1 MKQSPFITDRRDR
14 GRPRSV
20 ELTDDQGA
28 RLAEIYLST
37 NRTRTAGSME
47 AAWVLYCEDT
57 GQHLHTIKHHRLVGA
72 LPVAA
77 REWLQRARGLVAAK
91 RGGAAKLRLTGPY
104 QQGGMRTHW
113 SEHRRLRAGES
124 YSVDDLTRNV
134 AVWIPWPH
142 GGCPCSDKYGVRLG
156 RWQTLVVHDDATG
169 VIPAVSSVYRYK
181 ESYQAVD
188 AASLIYQTETEVG
201 MAGFGAQDSRWV
213 VEGGVW
219 QSQRVLDVL
228 QGRGYSAKGRPNQK
242 LIERWFG
249 TVQTLD
255 AAWNRDLGRQRG
267 EILASNKLWIRC
279 RAGHADPRSHF
290 ASWADG
296 QQTLLHAIRYLN
308 EREVRSDVYGRWVP
322 QERWDHDVAEF
333 GLVQRDTAESWL
345 MSPDRRKL
353 KVTRAGMVR
362 CSIIMPDGV
371 TRPLVWTSPHFA
383 DLIGKSVE
391 LYFDP
396 LSDWPLD
403 AVCVEPG
410 TRVVLGNATCQNP
423 FGASRDAD
431 RDRVAAIRRT
441 MMSDLT
447 IIMGGGAGTRRT
459 TARGLGGTIEI
470 VRPNNLDRLGCTGPA
485 VPDPRQST
493 VAVETPLTSDL
504 TGLRSLE
511 RKAAQ
516 ARETTPNW

>member
-1 MKQSPFITDRRDR
+1 MKQSPFIADRRDR

-20 ELTDDQGA
+20 ELTDAQGA
-28 RLAEIYLST
+28 RLAEIYLNT

-57 GQHLHTIKHHRLVGA
+57 GQHLQTIKHHRLVGA

-113 SEHRRLRAGES
+113 SEPRRLRAGES

-169 VIPAVSSVYRYK
+169 VIPAVSSVFRYAS
-181 ESYQAVD
+181 SYQGVD

-201 MAGFGAQDSRWV
+201 MAGFGFSDSRWV

-219 QSQRVLDVL
+219 QSERVLDVL
-228 QGRGYSAKGRPNQK
+228 QGRIHSAKGRPQQK

-249 TVQTLD
+249 ATQTLD
-255 AAWNRDLGRQRG
+255 AVWNRDLGRQRG
-267 EILASNKLWIRC
+267 EIRENNALWLKC
-279 RAGHADPRSHF
+279 RAGKEDPRKHF
-290 ASWADG
+290 ASFDEG
-296 QQTLLHAIRYLN
+296 QQTLLHAISYMN

-322 QERWDHDVAEF
+322 QERWDNDVNEF
-333 GLVQRDTAESWL
+333 GLVQRDAADSWL
-345 MSPDRRKL
+345 LSPEKRSV
-353 KVTRAGMVR
+353 KVSRAGMVR
-362 CSIIMPDGV
+362 CAVIMADGV
-371 TRPLVWTSPHFA
+371 SRSLVWNAPF
-383 DLIGKSVE
+383 LYGRIGKSVE

-396 LSDWPLD
+396 LGEWPLE
-403 AVCVEPG
+403 AICVEPG
-410 TRVVLGNATCQNP
+410 RRKILGTATCQNP

-431 RDRVAAIRRT
+431 RERVAAIRRT

-485 VPDPRQST
+485 VPDPRQAP

-516 ARETTPNW
+516 ARDLDLNW